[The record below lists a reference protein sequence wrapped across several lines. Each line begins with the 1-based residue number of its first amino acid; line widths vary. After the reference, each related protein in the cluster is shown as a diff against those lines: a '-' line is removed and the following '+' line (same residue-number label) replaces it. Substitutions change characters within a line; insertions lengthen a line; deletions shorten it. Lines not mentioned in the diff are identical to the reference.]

1 MKAFKGFNKDLTCRG
16 YQYEEGKEFHTE
28 RAECCDTGFHACE
41 YPLDCFGYYDP
52 AHSVYHEVEL
62 SGEMDKSGDNTKVCA
77 TDIKIGARLSIA
89 GLVKMA
95 IDFTMSKVNKE
106 AGSDERHG
114 FASATGNCGASSA
127 TGYKGASSAT
137 GYKGASSATGNC
149 GASKDMYNKDNWEL
163 TGAKMVVVDGEKIK
177 EDTYYR
183 CIEGEIVE
191 VTEDGEI
198 VERNNTESGTFCK
211 KRCTTFFY
219 FI

>member
-1 MKAFKGFNKDLTCRG
+1 MRAFKGFNKDLTCRG

-52 AHSVYHEVEL
+52 AHSVFHEVEL

-95 IDFTMSKVNKE
+95 IDFTMNKVNKE

-114 FASATGNCGASSA
+114 FASATGDYGASSA

-137 GYKGASSATGNC
+137 GYKGAHLILSDWKYVGVRYSDGDYMDPYDKE
-149 GASKDMYNKDNWEL
+149 SWEL

-198 VERNNTESGTFCK
+198 VEE
-211 KRCTTFFY
+211 
-219 FI
+219 

>member
-1 MKAFKGFNKDLTCRG
+1 MRAFKGFNKDLTCRG

-114 FASATGNCGASSA
+114 FASATG
-127 TGYKGASSAT
+127 YKGASSAT
-137 GYKGASSATGNC
+137 GYKGAHLILSDWKYV
-149 GASKDMYNKDNWEL
+149 GARYSDGDYMDPYDKESWEL
-163 TGAKMVVVDGEKIK
+163 TGAKMVVVDGENIK

-198 VERNNTESGTFCK
+198 VEE
-211 KRCTTFFY
+211 
-219 FI
+219 